1 MNLQNFFYKKSC
13 KSATTN
19 NHNLIQNRKEIEMEE
34 KELNGIVVPVEVDL
48 EKLERVKKLLEEIKK
63 LAQEVK
69 DLIG

>member
-1 MNLQNFFYKKSC
+1 
-13 KSATTN
+13 
-19 NHNLIQNRKEIEMEE
+19 MEE